1 MKPLKIGITGVRG
14 IVGETFTP
22 ELAVEFAEAYG
33 TYLDRG
39 RILVCRDTRPSGPMI
54 RSAVLA
60 GLLAAGCDVVD
71 LGVCPTPSMQLAV
84 KWLKADGGIAI
95 TAGHNPWQWN
105 ALKFVRGDGLYLNA
119 TQGEEL
125 LDIFHQA
132 EFARATWDTIQQGIQ
147 TADAIEEH
155 IKVLEESFAAE
166 AIKSRKLTVA
176 VDCCNGACSFL
187 SPKWLARLGC
197 EVLAVNDDAN
207 APFPHA
213 PEPKPETMAQ
223 LCAVVKAGRAAIGF
237 AHDADGER
245 LGIVTDR
252 GEPLSEEMT
261 LAIAADIR
269 LRKKTGAV
277 ITNVSTSSAID
288 VIAARYA
295 GSVVRTPVGQ
305 AYISEGMIEHN
316 GVLGGE
322 GSGGITV
329 PEVHLTHDSAAA
341 IGLILEYIAQS
352 GDRISELVEQLPR
365 LTTLKHNVAVEPHR
379 LYSVLQEFRAVV
391 EQEGIEVDATDG
403 IKVTLPAGW
412 IHVRASNTESMIRII
427 VEAEEK
433 AAARE
438 LQDWAR
444 DRIRK

>member
-22 ELAVEFAEAYG
+22 ELAVDFAESFG

-60 GLLAAGCDVVD
+60 GLLAVGCEVVD
-71 LGVCPTPSMQLAV
+71 LGICPTPSMQLAV
-84 KWLKADGGIAI
+84 KSLRADGGIAI

-105 ALKFVRGDGLYLNA
+105 ALKFVRGDGLYLNS

-125 LDIFHQA
+125 LDIFHQG
-132 EFARATWDTIQQGIQ
+132 EFAKAGWDTIQQVVQ
-147 TADAIEEH
+147 SADAIEEH
-155 IKVLEESFAAE
+155 VKVLSESFAVD
-166 AIKSRKLTVA
+166 AIRSKKLTVA

-187 SPKWLARLGC
+187 SPKWLASLGC
-197 EVLAVNDDAN
+197 EVLAVNDNPN
-207 APFPHA
+207 APFPHS

-223 LCAVVKAGRAAIGF
+223 LCAIVKAGHAAVGF

-245 LGIVTDR
+245 LGIVTDL

-277 ITNVSTSSAID
+277 VTNVSTSSAID
-288 VIAARYA
+288 IISARHG
-295 GSVVRTPVGQ
+295 GSVIRVPVGQ
-305 AYISEGMIEHN
+305 AYISEGLIEHN

-341 IGLILEYIAQS
+341 IGLILEHMAQT
-352 GDRISELVEQLPR
+352 GERISDLVVGLPR
-365 LTTLKHNVAVEPHR
+365 LTTLKHNVTVAPHR
-379 LYSVLQEFRAVV
+379 LYSVLQEFRAVM
-391 EQEGIEVDATDG
+391 EQEGIEIDSTDG
-403 IKVTLPAGW
+403 IKIALPEGW
-412 IHVRASNTESMIRII
+412 VHVRASNTESMIRII
-427 VEAEEK
+427 VEAQEPV
-433 AAARE
+433 AARE
-438 LQDWAR
+438 LLDWAR
-444 DRIRK
+444 DRIRR